1 MPLHPAA
8 RKHPTRSARPRRCGP
23 RGAGGFT
30 LLEVVAAFAILALGL
45 AMVMQIAA
53 GGMRQAR
60 QAAEYSEASL
70 LAQSLLDTVGVGERL
85 EEGSESGEWEGGYR
99 WQLDV
104 LPYEDATDGVPA
116 DPQASPVRLLELQLT
131 VSWERGGN
139 TRESRFRTLRATLP
153 ENL

>member
-1 MPLHPAA
+1 MHLD
-8 RKHPTRSARPRRCGP
+8 PTPSQTRLRAPSRQR
-23 RGAGGFT
+23 GFT

-45 AMVMQIAA
+45 ALTMQIAA

-60 QAAEYSEASL
+60 QAAEYTEASL

-85 EEGSESGEWEGGYR
+85 EVGSDSGEWEGGYR
-99 WQLDV
+99 WQLEV
-104 LPYEDATDGVPA
+104 APYEVPAEGAFA
-116 DPQASPVRLLELQLT
+116 DPQTSPVRLLELTLT
-131 VSWERGGN
+131 VSWERGDS